1 MAKIDEASLAQMMRD
16 ACGGD
21 KTAYKTLLS
30 SIVPMLRGIVNAKAG
45 GLSGEDREDILQD
58 VLMAIHTK
66 KHTWRQDQLLR
77 PWIFAITRY
86 KIIDVL
92 RARGKRSFVDIDDFT
107 DIIPAEDNDT
117 SEAMDVLTLVA
128 QLKGKQHDV
137 VRAIGLEGKSHS
149 DVAAEFGMNENAVRV
164 NFHRGLEKL
173 RELGRDMVE
182 ANQ

>member
-1 MAKIDEASLAQMMRD
+1 MTKLNEASLAQLMRD
-16 ACGGD
+16 ACCGD
-21 KTAYKTLLS
+21 NTAYRTLLS
-30 SIVPMLRGIVNAKAG
+30 SIAPMLRGIVNAKAG

-66 KHTWRQDQLLR
+66 KHTWRQDQPLR

-107 DIIPAEDNDT
+107 DIIAAEENDT
-117 SEAMDVLTLVA
+117 SEAMDVLTLVG

-173 RELGRDMVE
+173 RELGRDMLE
-182 ANQ
+182 MK